1 VYFPK
6 HPLAHSVAV
15 RLAIQ
20 AQIDGIIESL
30 KGYAIPELL
39 RVLEDFDFLTAS
51 KRSVKDL
58 AQVRSV
64 ITDLYGPCYIPQGTA
79 ERKNRSLRVII

>member
-1 VYFPK
+1 VCFLK

-20 AQIDGIIESL
+20 TQVDGIIESS
-30 KGYAIPELL
+30 KGYAIPEIL
-39 RVLEDFDFLTAS
+39 RVLEDFDFSTAS

-64 ITDLYGPCYIPQGTA
+64 ITDLYGPFYIPQGTA
-79 ERKNRSLRVII
+79 EGKNRRLRVKI